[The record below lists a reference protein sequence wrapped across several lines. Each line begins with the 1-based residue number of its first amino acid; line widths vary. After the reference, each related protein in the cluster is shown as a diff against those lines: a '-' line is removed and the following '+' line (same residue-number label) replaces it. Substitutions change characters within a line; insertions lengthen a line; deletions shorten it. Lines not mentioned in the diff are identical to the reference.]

1 MYDITAFL
9 IIETY
14 KTREQKVQK
23 YFLSIIAHRLSEIN
37 NFSIEITRLV
47 KLTID

>member
-1 MYDITAFL
+1 MYDITAFS

-23 YFLSIIAHRLSEIN
+23 YLSIIAHRLSEIN

-47 KLTID
+47 KLIID